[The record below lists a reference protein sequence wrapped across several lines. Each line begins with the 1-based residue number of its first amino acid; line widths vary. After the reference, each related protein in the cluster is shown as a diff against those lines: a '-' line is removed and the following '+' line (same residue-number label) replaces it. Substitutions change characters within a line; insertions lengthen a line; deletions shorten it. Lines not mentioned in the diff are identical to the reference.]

1 MLLVVG
7 ELDRAAPLRLLHRAL
22 DRLGHLVRV
31 EQDATV
37 DVARG
42 AADRL
47 HERRL
52 AAQEPLLVGVED
64 RDERDLGQVEPFAK
78 QVDPDED
85 VVLAEPQL
93 ADDLDPLER
102 VDLRVEVARANPG
115 LEQVVGQV
123 LGHLLRQRRHEHALA
138 RLLAAADLVQEVVDL
153 VLGRPQLDLGVD
165 QEGRPDQLLGDDLR
179 VAQLERARRRRDED
193 ELVDLVEEL
202 VEAQRPVVERGRKPE
217 AVVDERLLPRAVAL
231 VHAADLR
238 DRLVRLV
245 DEDDVVGGEVVEQR
259 VRRRTGRP
267 AVEDPRVVL
276 DPVAEAELAHHLE
289 VVLRA
294 LADPVRLEHPPLV
307 LEQRHLLLELVL
319 DLVLRAL
326 DRRLRGHV
334 LRRREDG
341 DRVEL
346 REDLAGERVE
356 VRDLLDLVAEHRDPV
371 GGLGVRRLDLDHVA
385 LDPEAAAAEQRVVAD
400 VLDVDQL
407 PQHHV
412 AIVLLADGE
421 EDDALLVL
429 LRRAEAVDAGDG
441 GDDHRVAALRA
452 GSTWRRGAAGRCRRS
467 GTSPS
472 RCRGRPA
479 GRTPPAGSSRS
490 RRRST
495 RPRSPGRTRGT
506 RCRAARRAS
515 CCARSRAPASASA
528 R

>member
-1 MLLVVG
+1 M
-7 ELDRAAPLRLLHRAL
+7 
-22 DRLGHLVRV
+22 
-31 EQDATV
+31 
-37 DVARG
+37 
-42 AADRL
+42 
-47 HERRL
+47 
-52 AAQEPLLVGVED
+52 
-64 RDERDLGQVEPFAK
+64 
-78 QVDPDED
+78 
-85 VVLAEPQL
+85 
-93 ADDLDPLER
+93 
-102 VDLRVEVARANPG
+102 
-115 LEQVVGQV
+115 
-123 LGHLLRQRRHEHALA
+123 
-138 RLLAAADLVQEVVDL
+138 
-153 VLGRPQLDLGVD
+153 
-165 QEGRPDQLLGDDLR
+165 
-179 VAQLERARRRRDED
+179 
-193 ELVDLVEEL
+193 
-202 VEAQRPVVERGRKPE
+202 
-217 AVVDERLLPRAVAL
+217 VDERLLARAVAL

-259 VRRRTGRP
+259 VRRRARRP
-267 AVEDPRVVL
+267 PVEDPRVVL
-276 DPVAEAELAHHLE
+276 DPVAEAELAHHLQ
-289 VVLRA
+289 VVLGA
-294 LADPVRLEHPPLV
+294 LADPVRLEHPALA
-307 LEQRHLLLELVL
+307 LEERHLLLELVL

-326 DRRLRGHV
+326 DRRLRGDV

-412 AIVLLADGE
+412 AVGLLADGE

-441 GDDHRVAALRA
+441 GDDDRVAALEQVRGRRVAEPVDVVVPRA
-452 GSTWRRGAAGRCRRS
+452 
-467 GTSPS
+467 SPS

-495 RPRSPGRTRGT
+495 RPRSCGKNSRNSLQSCAASVLLCAITSAGR
-506 RCRAARRAS
+506 CS
-515 CCARSRAPASASA
+515 CSMIQAIVAVLPVPVAPSRVW
-528 R
+528 